1 MRNNPS
7 FQEVFV
13 YGKTEPFLEE
23 EQGIMAYYRRGKKE
37 DILVA
42 GNFLEEAKEI
52 EIRENIKEVLLSNDI
67 VTLKENKLV
76 LQAFQVVVL
85 HLNK

>member
-1 MRNNPS
+1 ME
-7 FQEVFV
+7 EV
-13 YGKTEPFLEE
+13 
-23 EQGIMAYYRRGKKE
+23 
-37 DILVA
+37 
-42 GNFLEEAKEI
+42 KEI
-52 EIRENIKEVLLSNDI
+52 EVKENIKEVLLSNDI